1 MGWRREGRG
10 GGRTSAGLSWGGQGW
25 LQVVLLDLSIL
36 ETLTRT
42 NGETVTLFTDVGGNS
57 KDLKDWFVASETTV
71 R

>member
-1 MGWRREGRG
+1 MGWRREGGG
-10 GGRTSAGLSWGGQGW
+10 GGRTSAGLSWGGQGG

-36 ETLTRT
+36 QTLTRT
-42 NGETVTLFTDVGGNS
+42 NGETMTLSTDVGGNS